1 MREMRDEEEQ
11 IDRSDLV
18 GYANLAAFVASD
30 KERSATL
37 FRRFESLSARNL
49 LYLESELQELETRQ
63 RKIDR
68 ADAAIAD
75 DPRAD
80 PDDTDI
86 ATDWQVLREKAED
99 LREQNA
105 VERMEL
111 LRKIRAKL
119 EEYESALLRNSA
131 LNKLDRPTHQVFRA
145 FRTHFHNQHLENSQ
159 HHYPR
164 LTGFGADLYD
174 EEYYSDIVSLGSRSE
189 QEDRLTSFLRHR
201 HPKYFMR
208 KIDKDVLGSPSVR
221 SMSEYRLQ
229 VFVGVLNVL
238 LAASFLFGSI
248 FNLYYVKSPRKRLG
262 LISGYTVAFA
272 LCVSLT
278 TNARKAEIFGSCAAY
293 AAVLVVFV
301 SGNL

>member
-1 MREMRDEEEQ
+1 MRDEEKDNDQ
-11 IDRSDLV
+11 PNLI
-18 GYANLAAFVASD
+18 GYANLAAFVSSD
-30 KERSATL
+30 KEHSATL
-37 FRRFESLSARNL
+37 FRRFRSLSARNL
-49 LYLESELQELETRQ
+49 LYLESELQELEAQQ
-63 RKIDR
+63 RDIDL
-68 ADAAIAD
+68 ADAAVAD
-75 DPRAD
+75 DPRAH
-80 PDDTDI
+80 PDDTDV
-86 ATDWQVLREKAED
+86 ATDWQILREKAEG
-99 LREQNA
+99 LKERNA

-111 LRKIRAKL
+111 VKKIRSKL
-119 EEYESALLRNSA
+119 EEYESALLRNAA
-131 LNKLDRPTHQVFRA
+131 LNKLEQPSHQVFRA
-145 FRTHFHNQHLENSQ
+145 FRTHFHNQHLENPQ
-159 HHYPR
+159 NHYPR
-164 LTGFGADLYD
+164 LTGLSADLYE

-201 HPKYFMR
+201 HPKHFMR

-248 FNLYYVKSPRKRLG
+248 FNLYYVKSPQKRLG